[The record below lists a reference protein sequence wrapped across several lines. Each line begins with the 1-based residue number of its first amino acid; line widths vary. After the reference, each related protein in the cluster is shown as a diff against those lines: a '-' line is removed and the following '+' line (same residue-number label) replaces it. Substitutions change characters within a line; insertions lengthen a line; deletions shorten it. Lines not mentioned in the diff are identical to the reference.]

1 MMYFIYISVLLTCK
15 MKERLCQNCNKSYA
29 SCQSLWNHKQR
40 CKGTMNRFKVGRGV
54 NPEDILGKIENI
66 LHSARN
72 GTESEDRH
80 STLEKPGIKRSARA
94 DSIDQSVPKIQVI
107 DDSPVQKEEKKEI
120 HQEDIENKIFEDVT
134 LEERK
139 RFHKLLDELKSRK
152 SHLEVEDFY
161 KMDMIL
167 PQYFKKEYGKKADG
181 LHRQNESYSD
191 QINQELRKFQ
201 QQLPFLSLEMQ
212 MILNFMDEKRV
223 LIRNLLNLLKYNEKH
238 DKDKTLLRWKC
249 RGIITDEEY
258 QDLKDD
264 PSKDTITR
272 VLANRTFNS
281 LNSEK

>member
-1 MMYFIYISVLLTCK
+1 

-40 CKGTMNRFKVGRGV
+40 CKGTTNRFNVGRGV

-72 GTESEDRH
+72 GTESEDHH

-139 RFHKLLDELKSRK
+139 RFHKLLDEVKSRK
-152 SHLEVEDFY
+152 SHLEDEDFY

-281 LNSEK
+281 LNSEE

>member
-1 MMYFIYISVLLTCK
+1 MIYFIHISVHFTCK

-40 CKGTMNRFKVGRGV
+40 CKGTNRFQVGRGV
-54 NPEDILGKIENI
+54 NPEDILGKIEKLI
-66 LHSARN
+66 HSARN
-72 GTESEDRH
+72 GTESEDHH
-80 STLEKPGIKRSARA
+80 STLSKTGIKRPARA
-94 DSIDQSVPKIQVI
+94 DSFDQPVPMIQVI
-107 DDSPVQKEEKKEI
+107 DDSPVQKEEKTEMY
-120 HQEDIENKIFEDVT
+120 QEDIENKIFEDVT
-134 LEERK
+134 LDERK
-139 RFHKLLDELKSRK
+139 RFYKLLDELKSRK

-223 LIRNLLNLLKYNEKH
+223 LIRDLLNLMKCNEKEE
-238 DKDKTLLRWKC
+238 KDKTLKKWMFR
-249 RGIITDEEY
+249 RIITDEEY
-258 QDLKDD
+258 QDLEDD
-264 PSKDTITR
+264 LSTDTITT
-272 VLANRTFNS
+272 VLSNRAFIPF
-281 LNSEK
+281 NSEK